1 MLFNIQDTFCGLS
14 ACDMISSDDRKRY
27 EQLHRW
33 MLACIDPGFDHL
45 CSDFARIC
53 DIELKSVADS
63 GGILA
68 LVQVDIVIKNWV
80 VIWNRVSQQYHELE
94 GQDEKSLRHFLLWN
108 ASIAPSRCQT
118 LPLLTAPALRNI
130 EEWKSKID
138 SALHQRYEVQCGFL
152 FNSAAK
158 SMAVSDSEFRFSALD
173 VLERAAPNVLIG
185 DRFLRHIDARIHM
198 IPLALSVKAKAY
210 FSSGRSHGNSISSY
224 LLQALLSDDDLK
236 SEIKNVLESQ
246 TKILVPSDTM
256 DLLFEVIVRADF
268 CSLLKQCFNTAGVMG
283 ANVIHPSLPLR
294 TKLSALSKKGQQA
307 CTN

>member
-1 MLFNIQDTFCGLS
+1 
-14 ACDMISSDDRKRY
+14 
-27 EQLHRW
+27 
-33 MLACIDPGFDHL
+33 
-45 CSDFARIC
+45 
-53 DIELKSVADS
+53 
-63 GGILA
+63 
-68 LVQVDIVIKNWV
+68 
-80 VIWNRVSQQYHELE
+80 
-94 GQDEKSLRHFLLWN
+94 
-108 ASIAPSRCQT
+108 
-118 LPLLTAPALRNI
+118 
-130 EEWKSKID
+130 
-138 SALHQRYEVQCGFL
+138 
-152 FNSAAK
+152 
-158 SMAVSDSEFRFSALD
+158 
-173 VLERAAPNVLIG
+173 
-185 DRFLRHIDARIHM
+185 M

-294 TKLSALSKKGQQA
+294 TKLSALSKKGKQA